1 METNSGFTTETKAQ
15 GKPAKTN
22 DQHPSRWHSCEV
34 LQLRREVPNTNESS
48 QAELIEKLLDIGTA
62 LSCTENLPELLHLI
76 LTKSREITCSD
87 AGSVYLV
94 DRRSDKAQLSS
105 KIIQNDSCA
114 HFTFQEFSIPLNP
127 NSLAGYVALT
137 GETINIPDAYQI
149 PEDVCFQL
157 NRSFDRQTRYRTK
170 SVLVLPM
177 QNQQK
182 EIIGVI
188 QLINRKTAPN
198 IAVTLEN
205 AEQVTLPYTEWDER
219 VVKSLASQAAVSI
232 ERHHLQESIEH
243 LFEGF
248 VKASVQA
255 IESRD
260 PCTSGHSERV
270 AALSVRLAE
279 ATNQIHW
286 GSLSSLYF
294 SDRQLKEIRYAALL
308 HDFGKVGVPEAILT
322 KPKKLYPK
330 QLELIR
336 QRFATVRR
344 TLEMECAQSKFRHLI
359 EHPQHRHES
368 SHSDCHHCQ
377 QLQQLDGE
385 LLEKLQKLDTYW
397 DALLE
402 ANEPKVLGEEPL
414 ALLQELSQ
422 YTYTDVDGVE
432 KPLLSEKELQ
442 QLQVWRGSLTAAER
456 RYMESH
462 VIHTYAFLKKIPW
475 TQDLAGVP
483 QIAYAHHEK
492 LDGSGYPQRLRASDI
507 PIQAQIMTIADI
519 YDALTA
525 GDRPY
530 KRALSTE
537 AAIRILYQEGEAG
550 KINYDFLE
558 LFVAQEVFA
567 VLGHERDR
575 NQFT

>member
-1 METNSGFTTETKAQ
+1 MDKNSCFTTETT
-15 GKPAKTN
+15 AKTNHTDAN
-22 DQHPSRWHSCEV
+22 DQHPSRFPCGDLSH
-34 LQLRREVPNTNESS
+34 LRQQFGSTGERS
-48 QAELIEKLLDIGTA
+48 QAELIEQLLEIGTA

-94 DRRSDKAQLSS
+94 NHHSEKPQLSS
-105 KIIQNDSCA
+105 KIIQNDSCEDVA
-114 HFTFQEFSIPLNP
+114 FQEFSIPLNP
-127 NSLAGYVALT
+127 HSLAGYVALT

-149 PEDVCFQL
+149 PEDVCFRFNQ
-157 NRSFDRQTRYRTK
+157 SFDRKNRYRTK

-182 EIIGVI
+182 DIIGVI
-188 QLINRKTAPN
+188 QLINRKTSLERVITP
-198 IAVTLEN
+198 EN
-205 AEQVTLPYTEWDER
+205 AESVTLPYTEWDER

-232 ERHHLQESIEH
+232 ESHQLRDSIER

-255 IESRD
+255 IELRD

-270 AALSVRLAE
+270 AALTVRLAE
-279 ATNQIHW
+279 TINNTRR
-286 GSLSSLYF
+286 GPSSNLYF

-336 QRFATVRR
+336 QRFATVQR
-344 TLEMECAQSKFRHLI
+344 TLEMECAQAKYRHLI
-359 EHPQHRHES
+359 EHPQHRHENF
-368 SHSDCHHCQ
+368 HQDCSHCQ
-377 QLQQLDGE
+377 QLQKYDRE
-385 LLEKLQKLDTYW
+385 LLEKIQQLESYW
-397 DALLE
+397 DTLLE
-402 ANEPKVLGEEPL
+402 ANEPTVLGEEPL
-414 ALLQELSQ
+414 KLLQEISQ

-432 KPLLSEKELQ
+432 KPLLSERELH
-442 QLQVWRGSLTAAER
+442 QLSVWRGNLTPAER
-456 RYMESH
+456 HYMESH
-462 VIHTYAFLKKIPW
+462 VTHTYAFLKRIPW
-475 TQDLAGVP
+475 TQDLSSVP

-492 LDGSGYPQRLRASDI
+492 LDGSGYPQNLTAGDI
-507 PIQAQIMTIADI
+507 PVQAQIMTIADI

-530 KRALSTE
+530 KRALSPDVAINILYEE
-537 AAIRILYQEGEAG
+537 AAAG
-550 KINYDFLE
+550 KIQADFLE
-558 LFVAQEVFA
+558 LFVGQQVFA
-567 VLGHERDR
+567 VLGHQR
-575 NQFT
+575 NGN

>member
-1 METNSGFTTETKAQ
+1 MDKHSGFSNETTTTQNQTEA
-15 GKPAKTN
+15 N
-22 DQHPSRWHSCEV
+22 DQHPNRWPSGEV
-34 LQLRREVPNTNESS
+34 LQLRQEISSNSEST

-62 LSCTENLPELLHLI
+62 LSCTGNLPELLHLI

-94 DRRSDKAQLSS
+94 DRHSETPQLSS

-114 HFTFQEFSIPLNP
+114 NLTFQEFSIPLNP

-137 GETINIPDAYQI
+137 GETINIADAYQP
-149 PEDVCFQL
+149 PEDVSFQL
-157 NRSFDRQTRYRTK
+157 NRSFDRKTSYRTK
-170 SVLVLPM
+170 SVMVLPM
-177 QNQQK
+177 QNQEK
-182 EIIGVI
+182 EIVGVI
-188 QLINRKTAPN
+188 QLINRKIAPDVA
-198 IAVTLEN
+198 ITQEN
-205 AEQVTLPYTEWDER
+205 ADSVTLPYTEWDER

-232 ERHHLQESIEH
+232 ESNHLRENIER

-270 AALSVRLAE
+270 AALTVRLAE
-279 ATNQIHW
+279 TANDTHRGPLRN
-286 GSLSSLYF
+286 LYF
-294 SDRQLKEIRYAALL
+294 SASQLKEIRYAALL

-330 QLELIR
+330 QLDLIR
-336 QRFATVRR
+336 QRFATVQR
-344 TLEMECAQSKFRHLI
+344 TLEMECAQNKYRHLL
-359 EHPQHRHES
+359 EHP
-368 SHSDCHHCQ
+368 HSDCSHCQ
-377 QLQQLDGE
+377 QLQKYDQQ
-385 LLEKLQKLDTYW
+385 LLEKIQQLESYW
-397 DALLE
+397 DTLLE
-402 ANEPKVLGEEPL
+402 ANEPTILGEEPL
-414 ALLQELSQ
+414 KLLQEISQ

-432 KPLLSEKELQ
+432 KPLLTETELH
-442 QLQVWRGSLTAAER
+442 QLSVWRGNLTPAER

-462 VIHTYAFLKKIPW
+462 VTHTYAFLKRIPW

-492 LDGSGYPQRLRASDI
+492 LDGSGYPQNLTAQEL

-530 KRALSTE
+530 KRALPPET
-537 AAIRILYQEGEAG
+537 AINILYEEATAG
-550 KINYDFLE
+550 KINADFLE
-558 LFVAQEVFA
+558 LFVCQQVFA
-567 VLGHERDR
+567 VLGHQCQE
-575 NQFT
+575 N